1 MKHLFSLAFLASSLF
16 FISCSTENPKFKIKN
31 DSLGLLTKNTK
42 VTDLETIF
50 AEDSIV
56 TSEGIPKLNA
66 IMNTETAIKNDSVNK
81 KKGIINPDLM
91 YQKIEV
97 FEKGG
102 QHLLSLTPTNDSTA
116 TIENIRIYDPRYTT
130 EKGLNI
136 NSTFKDIKEK
146 YAIKK
151 IITSMNNVVI
161 LLKESGLYFTIDKK
175 ELPESLRY
183 DSSLNI
189 EEVQIPDA
197 AKIKYMMLAWE

>member
-1 MKHLFSLAFLASSLF
+1 MKHLSSIAFLASSLF
-16 FISCSTENPKFKIKN
+16 FIGCSTENPKFKIKN
-31 DSLGLLTKNTK
+31 DSLGYDLTNESSNKDEIAN
-42 VTDLETIF
+42 E
-50 AEDSIV
+50 
-56 TSEGIPKLNA
+56 NA
-66 IMNTETAIKNDSVNK
+66 IKDDFI
-81 KKGIINPDLM
+81 
-91 YQKIEV
+91 YQKIEI

-102 QHLLSLTPTNDSTA
+102 AHLLSLTPTKDSIPK
-116 TIENIRIYDPRYTT
+116 IENIRIYDPRFTT

-161 LLKESGLYFTIDKK
+161 LLKETGLYFTIDKK